1 MTQYGRIHGSG
12 IGGELPDVWNTVL
25 NNLKKQIINHNT
37 QGDDFLMKLMSAI
50 LSGILVL
57 LLFSPADAVTM
68 YVTDK
73 IEIMMRRGASTEYK
87 IIKKLL
93 SGDPVDVL
101 ETQGS
106 WTRIRIQDG
115 MEGWVNTQFLTEQK
129 PKEVE
134 LGYLQAEK
142 EKLSNEVNSLS
153 EKNKKLE
160 ADNLEL
166 TIQCGESQRKK
177 DEAVQAYEQLRVQSK
192 DFLAVQEG
200 RDKAVEE
207 LEKLRVR
214 NQDLE
219 AEIKAWKGHLILTGA
234 GALLFFTGFLM
245 GVMNARSSG
254 RSKGSYLR

>member
-1 MTQYGRIHGSG
+1 
-12 IGGELPDVWNTVL
+12 
-25 NNLKKQIINHNT
+25 
-37 QGDDFLMKLMSAI
+37 MKLMSAI
-50 LSGILVL
+50 LSGICVL
-57 LLFSPADAVTM
+57 LLFSSAYANTM

-93 SGDPVDVL
+93 SGDAVEVL

-106 WTRIRIQDG
+106 WTKIRIQDG

-134 LGYLQAEK
+134 LGYLQEEK
-142 EKLSNEVNSLS
+142 EKLSNEVYRLS
-153 EKNKKLE
+153 EENKKLQ
-160 ADNLEL
+160 ADNREL
-166 TIQCGESQRKK
+166 VIQCGESQRKK

-192 DFLAVQEG
+192 DFLVVQEG
-200 RDKAVEE
+200 RDKAVSELEE
-207 LEKLRVR
+207 LRIKAK
-214 NQDLE
+214 NME
-219 AEIKAWKGHLILTGA
+219 AELKAWKGHLILTGA

-245 GVMNARSSG
+245 GVMNARNSG